1 MKLMRGKSFQI
12 LDISEANS
20 ILEALYDRVAQVND
34 RVILTRKGSRTR
46 CILISEAELKG
57 LERAVEI
64 LSQTND
70 GAALRDEVMRIA
82 SAVENAPVV
91 A

>member
-1 MKLMRGKSFQI
+1 MLMCGKSFQI

-20 ILEALYDRVAQVND
+20 IFEELHARVAQLND
-34 RVILTRKGSRTR
+34 RVIFTRKGSRAR
-46 CILISEAELKG
+46 CILISEAELNG

-64 LSQTND
+64 LSETND

-82 SAVENAPVV
+82 SAAEKAPAV